1 MMMIPSLVID
11 LFLAGGL
18 EGRFLDLPSGFKL
31 EIFCLF

>member
-11 LFLAGGL
+11 LCLAGGV

-31 EIFCLF
+31 EFSCLF